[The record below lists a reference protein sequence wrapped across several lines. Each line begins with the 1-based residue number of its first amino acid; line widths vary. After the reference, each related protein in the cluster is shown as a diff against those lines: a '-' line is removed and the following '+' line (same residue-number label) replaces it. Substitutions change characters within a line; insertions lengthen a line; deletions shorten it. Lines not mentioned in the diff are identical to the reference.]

1 MKNPVFRAIAFAFL
15 ALQLGGAVA
24 ADTVKVAF
32 IAPLSGT
39 FALVFEENLKLFRAA
54 ADEVNAK
61 GGVLGGRKIE
71 IVPFDNKGTPQETL
85 IVLNQAI
92 DQDIRYVLATISS
105 IALTI
110 SDALSKYNLRN
121 PAKPVLFLN
130 YDAREPSLTE
140 DKCSFWHFRFQ
151 PHSDMQVKVLT
162 DLMASDPKVRKVYM
176 INQDYAWGHSFRRA
190 AREFLGAKRPDI
202 EFVGDDLVP
211 LGKVRDFAPYVSKI
225 RASGADTVLT
235 GNWGNDLVLL
245 IKASAQTGLN
255 VNFFTTHSWVWGAPT
270 AIGAAGADRIRT
282 IMAFHIND
290 ANPEWE
296 EKLLSYG
303 RKYKPIAHMDFLPV
317 WQTLDMFA
325 QAVNQVQS
333 LDPYKVATALE
344 GMKYNGPAGE
354 SWMRSEDHQ
363 LLAPIYVTSFVK
375 RGQPG
380 VKYDTENTGFG
391 WRTELLVAAKDSI
404 PPVRCQMVRPQK

>member
-1 MKNPVFRAIAFAFL
+1 MKLPVIRIIAIVFLLLQPPGAF
-15 ALQLGGAVA
+15 A

-39 FALVFEENLKLFRAA
+39 FALVFQENLKLFRAA

-105 IALTI
+105 IALAI
-110 SDALSKYNLRN
+110 SDALSKHNARH
-121 PAKPVLFLN
+121 PDHPIVFLN

-140 DKCSFWHFRFQ
+140 NKCSFWHFRFE
-151 PHSDMQVKVLT
+151 PHSDMQVGVLT
-162 DLMASDPKVRKVYM
+162 DFMARQPSVKKVYL

-190 AREFLGAKRPDI
+190 AREMLGSKRPDI
-202 EFVGDDLVP
+202 QFVGDDLVP
-211 LGKVRDFAPYVSKI
+211 LGKIKDFAPYVSKI

-245 IKASAQTGLN
+245 VKASEQSGLDAQ
-255 VNFFTTHSWVWGAPT
+255 FYTTHAWVWGTPT
-270 AIGAAGADRIRT
+270 AIGAAGAGRIRT

-290 ANPEWE
+290 ANAEWE
-296 EKLLSYG
+296 KKILSYG
-303 RKYKPIAHMDFLPV
+303 QKYQPLAHMDFLPV
-317 WQTLDMFA
+317 WQTMDMFA
-325 QAVNQVQS
+325 QAIEQAQS
-333 LDPYKVATALE
+333 IDPKKVASALE
-344 GMKYNGPAGE
+344 GMQYNGPAGE
-354 SWMRSEDHQ
+354 SWMRAEDHQ
-363 LLAPIYVTSFVK
+363 LMAPIYVTSFVK

-380 VKYDTENTGFG
+380 VKFDTENTGFG
-391 WRTELLVAAKDSI
+391 WKTELLVPAKDSV
-404 PPVRCQMVRPQK
+404 PPLNCQMERP

>member
-1 MKNPVFRAIAFAFL
+1 MKNPVFRAIAFALL
-15 ALQLGGAVA
+15 AFQLGGAVA

-130 YDAREPSLTE
+130 YDAREPALTE

-151 PHSDMQVKVLT
+151 PNSDMQVKVLT

-176 INQDYAWGHSFRRA
+176 INQDYAWGHSFKRA
-190 AREFLGAKRPDI
+190 AREFLGASRPDI

-245 IKASAQTGLN
+245 IKASAQTGLKA
-255 VNFFTTHSWVWGAPT
+255 NFYTTHSWVWGAPT

-296 EKLLSYG
+296 EKFLTYG

-317 WQTLDMFA
+317 WQTMDMFA

-333 LDPYKVATALE
+333 LDPYKVAIALE
-344 GMKYNGPAGE
+344 GMKYDGPAGE
-354 SWMRSEDHQ
+354 SWMRREDHQ

-391 WRTELLVAAKDSI
+391 WKTELLVAAKDNI
-404 PPVRCQMVRPQK
+404 PPIRCQMVRPQK

>member
-1 MKNPVFRAIAFAFL
+1 MKSSVFRAVAFAFL
-15 ALQLGGAVA
+15 ALQLGGASA

-61 GGVLGGRKIE
+61 GGVLGGKKIE

-110 SDALSKYNLRN
+110 SDALAKYNTRN
-121 PAKPVLFLN
+121 PDRPILFLN

-140 DKCSFWHFRFQ
+140 SKCIFWHFRFQ
-151 PHSDMQVKVLT
+151 PHSDMQVNVLT
-162 DLMASDPKVRKVYM
+162 DYMARQSSVKKVYLL
-176 INQDYAWGHSFRRA
+176 NQDYAWGHSFKRA
-190 AREFLGAKRPDI
+190 AREMLNGKRPDI
-202 EFVGDDLVP
+202 QIVGDDLVP
-211 LGKVRDFAPYVSKI
+211 LGKTKDFAPYVSKI

-245 IKASAQTGLN
+245 IKASEQSGLN
-255 VNFFTTHSWVWGAPT
+255 VEFYTTHSWVWGAPA
-270 AIGAAGADRIRT
+270 AIGAAGADRIKT
-282 IMAFHIND
+282 IMAFHINE

-296 EKLLSYG
+296 KKILFYG
-303 RKYKPIAHMDFLPV
+303 KKYQPISHMDFLPV
-317 WQTLDMFA
+317 WQTMDMFA
-325 QAVNQVQS
+325 QAIEQAKS
-333 LDPYKVATALE
+333 TDPAKVAMALE

-354 SWMRSEDHQ
+354 SWMRPDDHQ
-363 LLAPIYVTSFVK
+363 LLAPIYVTGFVK

-380 VKYDTENTGFG
+380 VKYDTEGTGFG
-391 WRTELLVAAKDSI
+391 WKTELLVAAKDNV
-404 PPVRCQMVRPQK
+404 PPIRCQMERPQ